1 MNIIIISFIIQN
13 NLFQGNDLL
22 MLLNSANHRI
32 TGSTIVAYS
41 VGNLKEYGVVGLDA
55 NGTVLSLEEKLD
67 KPVIA

>member
-1 MNIIIISFIIQN
+1 
-13 NLFQGNDLL
+13 
-22 MLLNSANHRI
+22 I
-32 TGSTIVAYS
+32 TGSTIFAYS